1 VARGFYSEQL
11 RRIWRFFPREQTLVL
26 KSETFFS
33 CPGATLKTVQ
43 GFLGLSPVAAA
54 ATEQANAGRY
64 GDAMPEECRAFLEKT
79 YRWEVRWIE
88 DLLGWDCSDW
98 LA

>member
-1 VARGFYSEQL
+1 
-11 RRIWRFFPREQTLVL
+11 
-26 KSETFFS
+26 
-33 CPGATLKTVQ
+33 
-43 GFLGLSPVAAA
+43 LSPVAAA

-64 GDAMPEECRAFLEKT
+64 GDAMPEECRVLLEKT